1 VGLWPLNRAFFVLS
15 FVEVRRL
22 ASDEMRWCE
31 IQAAKGNLCQGVLKP
46 LYRGYF
52 QPKEL
57 ARGELFGSQLVR

>member
-1 VGLWPLNRAFFVLS
+1 
-15 FVEVRRL
+15 
-22 ASDEMRWCE
+22 MRWCE